1 LLAAAGIVAAAT
13 MIGTAVTVA
22 YGLGTGFDRAA
33 GSADLPDVIAR
44 FDPERRSAVADRI
57 DRLANVAAVSYRRE
71 VLDFGFAANGHA
83 TSRTAIQ
90 IVRGGRRGY
99 RIIAGR
105 DLSGDPGE
113 VVVERGLA
121 DAWGLRVGDSI
132 RVDNIGELRIVGISV
147 SPDDVAYPLTSR
159 PRIYLS
165 QRWVGAFEPNPH
177 QVNMLLLWARDP
189 SQLGPLLAQA
199 RSISFGLSDLRFAT
213 RAGIQA
219 LIDQAAGIIVALL
232 IAFSVVAAAAA
243 GLMLAATAR
252 AEVQRRLQAI
262 GIMRA
267 VGISRIGVVGRYGVD
282 GLLVALPAALLGLAI
297 GALAAAGPSAHL
309 LEILNEQP
317 PGWTLLGPLAG
328 CLAAIVALVSAA
340 TLWPVWR
347 AAGRPPAEIL
357 RGAETRTSARRSR
370 GWGGPFGLGVRL
382 AAGRRVRTLAT
393 AAVIAAASGV
403 VLLMLATAVFLR
415 RLENDPG
422 TLDKRYQL
430 TVNAPPQDAARI
442 AAVSGIADA
451 APRYE
456 VVASASFELGL
467 PVEVVGFPGD
477 HTRFEAPALAQGRR
491 IAGSDEAE
499 VGLGLANVLGLEPG
513 ATLALELPS
522 GREARF
528 AVVGIVRSLENE
540 GRVAWVRPKRLLAAD
555 PAVVSVVAAKLAAGA
570 DRDGVVRSL
579 ADRGF
584 EAASSSG
591 STATRSRTFLGA
603 LADVLWVVA
612 GVNVLICLYALV
624 QALTVTAAEQRRT
637 IAILRTSGAGRS
649 AITLVMVGAA
659 TAVVVIALPVG
670 IALERVLLGPVVARL
685 AAGYATLP
693 LGASAGELALT
704 VAAIGAI
711 AAAAGAWVARRA
723 ESEPIAT
730 ALRSE

>member
-1 LLAAAGIVAAAT
+1 
-13 MIGTAVTVA
+13 
-22 YGLGTGFDRAA
+22 
-33 GSADLPDVIAR
+33 
-44 FDPERRSAVADRI
+44 
-57 DRLANVAAVSYRRE
+57 
-71 VLDFGFAANGHA
+71 
-83 TSRTAIQ
+83 
-90 IVRGGRRGY
+90 
-99 RIIAGR
+99 
-105 DLSGDPGE
+105 
-113 VVVERGLA
+113 
-121 DAWGLRVGDSI
+121 
-132 RVDNIGELRIVGISV
+132 
-147 SPDDVAYPLTSR
+147 
-159 PRIYLS
+159 
-165 QRWVGAFEPNPH
+165 
-177 QVNMLLLWARDP
+177 
-189 SQLGPLLAQA
+189 
-199 RSISFGLSDLRFAT
+199 
-213 RAGIQA
+213 
-219 LIDQAAGIIVALL
+219 
-232 IAFSVVAAAAA
+232 
-243 GLMLAATAR
+243 
-252 AEVQRRLQAI
+252 
-262 GIMRA
+262 
-267 VGISRIGVVGRYGVD
+267 
-282 GLLVALPAALLGLAI
+282 
-297 GALAAAGPSAHL
+297 
-309 LEILNEQP
+309 
-317 PGWTLLGPLAG
+317 
-328 CLAAIVALVSAA
+328 
-340 TLWPVWR
+340 
-347 AAGRPPAEIL
+347 
-357 RGAETRTSARRSR
+357 
-370 GWGGPFGLGVRL
+370 
-382 AAGRRVRTLAT
+382 VRTLAT